1 MKIKIIGILIVLL
14 ILGIAAINVFLKTP
28 DPALGATVLFMFG
41 WFFVF
46 VVVSICSEDFLQRT
60 FGREKYDRY
69 LAIEIFESWC
79 GTLSCRSS
87 YCLAKEGWAQTFE
100 YGGEVGK
107 DRSDGKTKY
116 SFALPGDMS
125 AELVLEAEYMETE
138 RGMTYS
144 RSEWCGDRVVSFIL
158 LSRKGIA
165 IAEFVPV
172 LGESMRFVEP
182 KQEQETV
189 LKVA

>member
-1 MKIKIIGILIVLL
+1 
-14 ILGIAAINVFLKTP
+14 
-28 DPALGATVLFMFG
+28 
-41 WFFVF
+41 
-46 VVVSICSEDFLQRT
+46 
-60 FGREKYDRY
+60 
-69 LAIEIFESWC
+69 
-79 GTLSCRSS
+79 
-87 YCLAKEGWAQTFE
+87 
-100 YGGEVGK
+100 
-107 DRSDGKTKY
+107 
-116 SFALPGDMS
+116 MS